1 MEKIIGNSYVVHNN
15 EFFIADIYEGNYY
28 KLMEGGVI
36 KTVALPKKEYDR
48 VLAQYEERV
57 KKDEMII
64 SAYELN
70 KKAGLLDKVSEITA
84 DPEAAEKEWYLRKH
98 PQVVVTE
105 EPKRKGIFGRK
116 KKKKAVKIK
125 CLECGSINLEG
136 QKFCGECGRALLSKE
151 DELTESKTE
160 NSGNEAVE
168 QAEKNEK
175 EVKVP
180 DTDIEIIE
188 IDEEEETCGD
198 AATKNESKNED
209 KASESSA
216 EEETTKVA
224 SDSPKKPKRRVGKV
238 FLIIFIILVFLG
250 LAGFAYFYF
259 GNSSDLIFDSTSLTE
274 DQNTQEPEV
283 VETKPQATSYV
294 VIRTKNHIAQ
304 NAQIKEE
311 DLEGTILSPEQYEK
325 YNSLST
331 FIDKDGKS
339 KKETLLLWENKE
351 SVIGKYATKELT
363 PGSILYDTSITTE
376 HVVADKTYVDVEV
389 DGESKT
395 YETKTDVLP
404 GNTKIQIIAVI
415 QTDGEESSSVL
426 LSELTLQDRS
436 LESIFDSAGKDI
448 LEMLSEQSSQEATG
462 ADETATESADDSTT
476 AESQGEQNE

>member
-36 KTVALPKKEYDR
+36 KTVALQKKEYDR
-48 VLAQYEERV
+48 VVAQYEERV

-70 KKAGLLDKVSEITA
+70 KKAGLLDKVSEVTA

-136 QKFCGECGRALLSKE
+136 QKFCGECGKALLSKD
-151 DELTESKTE
+151 DELTETKAE
-160 NSGNEAVE
+160 NSGNEPRV
-168 QAEKNEK
+168 QAEKEDK
-175 EVKVP
+175 AL
-180 DTDIEIIE
+180 DADIEIIE
-188 IDEEEETCGD
+188 IDEEVETSGD
-198 AATKNESKNED
+198 VAVKNEPKNED
-209 KASESSA
+209 NESESTV
-216 EEETTKVA
+216 EEEITKEA
-224 SDSPKKPKRRVGKV
+224 SDSPKKPKRRTGKV

-274 DQNTQEPEV
+274 NQSTQEPEV
-283 VETKPQATSYV
+283 VETKPQVTSYV
-294 VIRTKNHIAQ
+294 VIRIKNHIAQ
-304 NAQIKEE
+304 NTQIKEE

-331 FIDKDGKS
+331 YIDKDGKS
-339 KKETLLLWENKE
+339 KKEALLLWENKE

-448 LEMLSEQSSQEATG
+448 LEMLSEQSSQEPTA
-462 ADETATESADDSTT
+462 ADETATESADESTT

>member
-136 QKFCGECGRALLSKE
+136 QKFCGECGKALLSKE
-151 DELTESKTE
+151 DELTETKTE

-224 SDSPKKPKRRVGKV
+224 SDSPKKPKRRAGKV
-238 FLIIFIILVFLG
+238 FLIIFIILVLLG

-304 NAQIKEE
+304 NAQIKES

-331 FIDKDGKS
+331 FIYKDGKS
-339 KKETLLLWENKE
+339 KK
-351 SVIGKYATKELT
+351 
-363 PGSILYDTSITTE
+363 
-376 HVVADKTYVDVEV
+376 
-389 DGESKT
+389 
-395 YETKTDVLP
+395 
-404 GNTKIQIIAVI
+404 
-415 QTDGEESSSVL
+415 
-426 LSELTLQDRS
+426 
-436 LESIFDSAGKDI
+436 
-448 LEMLSEQSSQEATG
+448 
-462 ADETATESADDSTT
+462 
-476 AESQGEQNE
+476 